1 MHFPTLIVKISIT
14 QNYIKMSDL
23 NEKLAKLKATAV
35 SQLNECGVSDIDHD
49 KLDGYVNSLKSM
61 VDNVDATLVSG
72 TDESELETVRR
83 NFVEKKL
90 GVSDKDK
97 AMSAIKSVANKM
109 SGIRM
114 KSRPA
119 FYYLVQH
126 ELS

>member
-1 MHFPTLIVKISIT
+1 
-14 QNYIKMSDL
+14 MSDL
-23 NEKLAKLKATAV
+23 AEKLAKLKETAI
-35 SQLNECGVSDIDHD
+35 SQLHECGVSDIDD
-49 KLDGYVNSLKSM
+49 GLLDTLVERLRTMVN
-61 VDNVDATLVSG
+61 NVDATLVSG

-90 GVSDKDK
+90 GITDKEK
-97 AMSAIKSVANKM
+97 AMDAINKVTEKM

-119 FYYLVQH
+119 FYYLVQQ

>member
-1 MHFPTLIVKISIT
+1 
-14 QNYIKMSDL
+14 MSDL
-23 NEKLAKLKATAV
+23 ADKLASLKSTAV
-35 SQLNECGVSDIDHD
+35 KQLNECGVSNIDHD

-61 VDNVDATLVSG
+61 VDNQDAVLVSG

-90 GVSDKDK
+90 GVTDKDK
-97 AMSAIKSVANKM
+97 AMSAINKVADKM

-119 FYYLVQH
+119 FYYLVQK
-126 ELS
+126 ELG

>member
-49 KLDGYVNSLKSM
+49 KLDGYVNSLKS
-61 VDNVDATLVSG
+61 NVDATLVSG

>member
-1 MHFPTLIVKISIT
+1 
-14 QNYIKMSDL
+14 MSELD
-23 NEKLAKLKATAV
+23 EKLAKLKSTAV
-35 SQLNECGVSDIDHD
+35 SQLNECGVSNIDHD
-49 KLDGYVNSLKSM
+49 QLDGYVNSLKSM

-90 GVSDKDK
+90 GVTDRDK
-97 AMSAIKSVANKM
+97 AMGAINNVAGKM

-119 FYYLVQH
+119 FYYLVQK
-126 ELS
+126 ELG

>member
-1 MHFPTLIVKISIT
+1 
-14 QNYIKMSDL
+14 MSDL
-23 NEKLAKLKATAV
+23 ADKLAALKSTAV
-35 SQLNECGVSDIDHD
+35 KQLNECGVSDIDHD
-49 KLDGYVNSLKSM
+49 QLDGYVNSLKSM
-61 VDNVDATLVSG
+61 VNNQDATLVSG

-90 GVSDKDK
+90 GVTDKDK
-97 AMSAIKSVANKM
+97 AKAAIQSVVDKM

-119 FYYLVQH
+119 FYYLVAH

>member
-1 MHFPTLIVKISIT
+1 
-14 QNYIKMSDL
+14 MSDL
-23 NEKLAKLKATAV
+23 ADKLAALKSTAV
-35 SQLNECGVSDIDHD
+35 AQLNECGVSDIDHD
-49 KLDGYVNSLKSM
+49 QLDGYVNSLKTM
-61 VDNVDATLVSG
+61 VNNQDALLVSG

-90 GVSDKDK
+90 GVTDKDK
-97 AMSAIKSVANKM
+97 AMAAIHSVADKM

-119 FYYLVQH
+119 FYYLVAH

>member
-1 MHFPTLIVKISIT
+1 
-14 QNYIKMSDL
+14 MSDL
-23 NEKLAKLKATAV
+23 ADKLAALKSTAV
-35 SQLNECGVSDIDHD
+35 SQLGECGVSNIDHD

-61 VDNVDATLVSG
+61 VDNKDATLVSG

-97 AMSAIKSVANKM
+97 AMAAINSVAGKM

-119 FYYLVQH
+119 FYYLVQQ

>member
-1 MHFPTLIVKISIT
+1 
-14 QNYIKMSDL
+14 MSEL
-23 NEKLAKLKATAV
+23 AEKLAKLKQTAV
-35 SQLNECGVSDIDHD
+35 SQLTDCGVSNIDHNR
-49 KLDGYVNSLKSM
+49 LDGYVNSLKSM
-61 VDNVDATLVSG
+61 LDNQDATLVSG

-97 AMSAIKSVANKM
+97 AMKAINKVADKM

-119 FYYLVQH
+119 FYYLVQK
-126 ELS
+126 ELN